1 MIVLI
6 LLFISSQTVTELL
19 RVRKW
24 LCDCA
29 FVTREYQFLKEIFC
43 LPKKKKIYISIFF
56 PSPLP
61 SSPSTCAA
69 RKLASYLWNENMI
82 YLSLSSNE
90 HHVTSGSFG
99 ILLGEEY
106 IILFF
111 LSLFIYLF
119 LIFGIVFSAFG
130 SVYNAFSNVTS
141 SSDIKYI
148 NIYIEVIICKGF
160 TGTVLLEKHI

>member
-29 FVTREYQFLKEIFC
+29 FVIREYQFLKEIFC
-43 LPKKKKIYISIFF
+43 LRKKKKIYISIF
-56 PSPLP
+56 PLRT
-61 SSPSTCAA
+61 SSFFSFHVRLPKIWHRIFETKIWYICHFHQTNITS
-69 RKLASYLWNENMI
+69 LPVLFVSYLTK
-82 YLSLSSNE
+82 S
-90 HHVTSGSFG
+90 
-99 ILLGEEY
+99 
-106 IILFF
+106 ILFF
-111 LSLFIYLF
+111 VLF
-119 LIFGIVFSAFG
+119 LCLYICFFSLVLCSLH
-130 SVYNAFSNVTS
+130 SVQYNAFSNVTS
-141 SSDIKYI
+141 SSNIKYI